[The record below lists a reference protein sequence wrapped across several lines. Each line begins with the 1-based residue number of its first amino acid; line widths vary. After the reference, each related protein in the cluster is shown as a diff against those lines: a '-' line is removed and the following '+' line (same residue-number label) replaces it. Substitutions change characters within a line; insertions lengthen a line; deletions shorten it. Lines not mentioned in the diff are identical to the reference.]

1 MGNGENGPGLVGVG
15 VSGVEGGGG
24 EGGVLCEGD
33 SAHFC
38 KGEGDQG
45 PEGRVRLRRSVRLFL

>member
-1 MGNGENGPGLVGVG
+1 MGWRV
-15 VSGVEGGGG
+15 G
-24 EGGVLCEGD
+24 EGREELLCEGD

-45 PEGRVRLRRSVRLFL
+45 PEGRVRLGRSVRLLL

>member
-15 VSGVEGGGG
+15 VG
-24 EGGVLCEGD
+24 EGREELLCEGD

-45 PEGRVRLRRSVRLFL
+45 PEGRVRLRQSVRLFL